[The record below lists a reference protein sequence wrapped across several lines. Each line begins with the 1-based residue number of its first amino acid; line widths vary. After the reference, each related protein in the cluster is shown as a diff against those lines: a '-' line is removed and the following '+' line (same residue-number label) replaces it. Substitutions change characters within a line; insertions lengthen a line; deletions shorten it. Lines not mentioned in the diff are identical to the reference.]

1 MSVSLTVLPPVRT
14 QTVDVLSFRV
24 ARDGHTR
31 LETTAP
37 IAGPV
42 SMIVMST
49 VSSSTNGFVPVVQ
62 PPVLMNATR
71 RRGRFDAGALPHDA
85 GAPRLRYDIE
95 PGPAPVRTESPDVSI
110 RITYLV
116 IPGT

>member
-1 MSVSLTVLPPVRT
+1 MGVSLNVLPPVRT
-14 QTVDVLSFRV
+14 QPVDVISFSV
-24 ARDGHTR
+24 ARDGRIR

-49 VSSSTNGFVPVVQ
+49 VSSSTNGFLRVVQ
-62 PPVLMNATR
+62 ASALLNATH
-71 RRGRFDAGALPHDA
+71 RRGRFDARTPPHDPR
-85 GAPRLRYDIE
+85 APRLRYDME
-95 PGPAPVRTESPDVSI
+95 LGLAPVRSEPRDISI
-110 RITYLV
+110 RITCLV

>member
-1 MSVSLTVLPPVRT
+1 MGVSLTVVPPVRT
-14 QTVDVLSFRV
+14 QSVDVISFRV
-24 ARDGHTR
+24 ARNGRTR

-49 VSSSTNGFVPVVQ
+49 VSSSTNGFLPVAQ
-62 PPVLMNATR
+62 APALANATHR
-71 RRGRFDAGALPHDA
+71 RERFDATPPHDA
-85 GAPRLRYDIE
+85 RVPRLRYDTE
-95 PGPAPVRTESPDVSI
+95 LGLAPVRSESRDVLI
-110 RITYLV
+110 RITCLV